1 VGPRRNLSVTR
12 FIALASGFS
21 ALGSTAFST
30 AAVSEPPSLEPAP
43 EDRVHILVVDDEP
56 DVRRMICRI
65 LARGGYGTYEAADG
79 AEALASL
86 RAGLAV
92 DLVLSDIVMP
102 QVDGVKLLEALSV
115 SHPDLPVLLM
125 SGHAAPDLTAR
136 GIAAP
141 CGLVMKPFTQERLV
155 EEVRRCLS
163 EWNARPAS

>member
-1 VGPRRNLSVTR
+1 M
-12 FIALASGFS
+12 
-21 ALGSTAFST
+21 
-30 AAVSEPPSLEPAP
+30 
-43 EDRVHILVVDDEP
+43 HILVVDDEP

-79 AEALASL
+79 GEALASL
-86 RAGLAV
+86 RAGLVV

-163 EWNARPAS
+163 EWNARRASEPGM